1 MGDAEQPARRV
12 KSCQKVTADEV
23 LRVIPVLVVGLAPL
37 AGLRGAVGLMVPVV
51 VQAAAMEVLQA
62 VALAAVEKVN
72 DFS

>member
-12 KSCQKVTADEV
+12 KLCQKVTADEV

>member
-1 MGDAEQPARRV
+1 MGDAEQPVRRM
-12 KSCQKVTADEV
+12 KLCQKVTADEV